1 VGVAFMVVLAI
12 AVLLRQRGDVAVAIE
27 YPEELRGV
35 FRVRL
40 RAGRRGLPDPLT
52 EVQVRKGGAST
63 RKEHHLVSRETQFQ
77 RLFTGRF
84 HVIIDG
90 LLLDPESDEILG
102 KIREE
107 KIVRVRH
114 GRTVRVEFDVHPSTC
129 PVDLRVV
136 WGDRQAQEAQVTVPG
151 IIDKPRRAA
160 GGAIRVML
168 PKGDHH
174 LLIGCGDRVFD
185 QELVVKSFRPAS
197 FSIDVLEADAVFK
210 GCPPAVA
217 PYLLGDLSAVAHAL
231 ERDGQAELG
240 FRLLATKHQAEGEAG
255 RAADFYESAGDT
267 RAAARLRLEQGDL
280 GRAAALFEQAEEWLE
295 AA

>member
-1 VGVAFMVVLAI
+1 MSDYQQAPERKRPSSILLGCLVALLVVLAI

-52 EVQVRKGGAST
+52 EAQVRKGGAST

-114 GRTVRVEFDVHPSTC
+114 GRTVQAEFDVHPSTC
-129 PVDLRVV
+129 PVDLRV
-136 WGDRQAQEAQVTVPG
+136 RS
-151 IIDKPRRAA
+151 
-160 GGAIRVML
+160 
-168 PKGDHH
+168 
-174 LLIGCGDRVFD
+174 LIH
-185 QELVVKSFRPAS
+185 
-197 FSIDVLEADAVFK
+197 I
-210 GCPPAVA
+210 
-217 PYLLGDLSAVAHAL
+217 
-231 ERDGQAELG
+231 
-240 FRLLATKHQAEGEAG
+240 
-255 RAADFYESAGDT
+255 
-267 RAAARLRLEQGDL
+267 
-280 GRAAALFEQAEEWLE
+280 
-295 AA
+295 